1 MFKILPLMRSAQDR
15 PGRIRPFVAT
25 LALVCTAVGAVV
37 VIGFTTLALVPLL
50 VTFGVVGAWLLA
62 LLLLGWAGI
71 EGLAA
76 LERWFESDS
85 RFQR

>member
-1 MFKILPLMRSAQDR
+1 MLKILPLMRSAQDR
-15 PGRIRPFVAT
+15 PGRIRPLVAT

-50 VTFGVVGAWLLA
+50 LTVGVVGAWLLA

>member
-1 MFKILPLMRSAQDR
+1 MDTHQSPGYVTKPVLRLAPLPAS
-15 PGRIRPFVAT
+15 

-37 VIGFTTLALVPLL
+37 VIGFTTVALVPVLL
-50 VTFGVVGAWLLA
+50 FVGFVASWLLA
-62 LLLLGWAGI
+62 ALLVGWAGI

-76 LERWFESDS
+76 LERWFENDS

>member
-1 MFKILPLMRSAQDR
+1 MPKLALRLPPLPAS
-15 PGRIRPFVAT
+15 
-25 LALVCTAVGAVV
+25 LALVCMAVGAVV

-50 VTFGVVGAWLLA
+50 IGLGMLAAWLVA
-62 LLLLGWAGI
+62 ALLLGWAGL

-76 LERWFESDS
+76 IERWIENDP

>member
-1 MFKILPLMRSAQDR
+1 MLKILPFVRSGQDR
-15 PGRIRPFVAT
+15 PTRIRPLVAT
-25 LALVCTAVGAVV
+25 VARVCTAVGAVV
-37 VIGFTTLALVPLL
+37 AIGFTTLARVPLL
-50 VTFGVVGAWLLA
+50 CAVGVVGAWLLA

-76 LERWFESDS
+76 LERWFETDS

>member
-1 MFKILPLMRSAQDR
+1 MPKILPLMRSAQDR
-15 PGRIRPFVAT
+15 PGRIRPLVAT

-50 VTFGVVGAWLLA
+50 LSVAVVGAWLLA
-62 LLLLGWAGI
+62 LLLFGWAGI

>member
-1 MFKILPLMRSAQDR
+1 MDANPPPGSVTKPVLRLAPLPAS
-15 PGRIRPFVAT
+15 

-37 VIGFTTLALVPLL
+37 VIGFTTVALVPVLL
-50 VTFGVVGAWLLA
+50 FVGFVAAWLLA
-62 LLLLGWAGI
+62 ALLVGWAGI

-76 LERWFESDS
+76 LERWFENDS

>member
-1 MFKILPLMRSAQDR
+1 M
-15 PGRIRPFVAT
+15 
-25 LALVCTAVGAVV
+25 V

-50 VTFGVVGAWLLA
+50 LSVAVVGAWLLA
-62 LLLLGWAGI
+62 LLLFGWAGI

>member
-1 MFKILPLMRSAQDR
+1 M
-15 PGRIRPFVAT
+15 AT
-25 LALVCTAVGAVV
+25 LALVCTAVGALV
-37 VIGFTTLALVPLL
+37 VIGFTTLALVPMLFA
-50 VTFGVVGAWLLA
+50 VGVVSAWVLA

-76 LERWFESDS
+76 LERWFENDS

>member
-1 MFKILPLMRSAQDR
+1 VTKPVLRLAPLPAS
-15 PGRIRPFVAT
+15 

-37 VIGFTTLALVPLL
+37 VIGFATVALMPVLL
-50 VTFGVVGAWLLA
+50 FVGFVAAWLLA
-62 LLLLGWAGI
+62 ALLVGWAGI

-76 LERWFESDS
+76 LERWFENDP

>member
-1 MFKILPLMRSAQDR
+1 MLRILPLFRSGQDR
-15 PGRIRPFVAT
+15 PGRIRPLVASLT
-25 LALVCTAVGAVV
+25 LVCTAVGALV

-50 VTFGVVGAWLLA
+50 FAVGVVSAWVLA

-76 LERWFESDS
+76 LERWFENDS

>member
-1 MFKILPLMRSAQDR
+1 MLKILPLMRSAHDR
-15 PGRIRPFVAT
+15 PGRIRPLVAT

-50 VTFGVVGAWLLA
+50 LTVGVVGAWLLA